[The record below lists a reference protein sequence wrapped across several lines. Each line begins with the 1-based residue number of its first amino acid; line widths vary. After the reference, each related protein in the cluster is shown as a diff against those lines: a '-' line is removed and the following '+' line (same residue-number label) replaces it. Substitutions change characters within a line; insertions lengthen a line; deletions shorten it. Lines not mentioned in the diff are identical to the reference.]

1 MNLARVT
8 EQGLCLW
15 ITFLLLFISVAS
27 TQEEEDDEA
36 LLPEDSMA
44 PSYRGL
50 SLFNV
55 VRFRNIPCIGFPLNG
70 TCYTEEDCQTRGG
83 VQSGTCASGYGVC
96 CSFSLNCG
104 GMNSENCTY
113 LVNNNP
119 SPGACTYTICKKSNW
134 VCRIRLDFADFRI
147 GAPVSV
153 ATVDAGAVGD
163 CVTDQFS
170 VTSRNMGS
178 PIICGMNSGQH
189 MIVDADDNCNVVSF
203 AIGAA
208 AVPLRSWNIKVTQYN
223 CDDNLSPGG
232 PPGCLQYFTENT
244 GVFKNYNFPESATDA
259 QTIGI
264 PTHLSNQMYTSCFRR
279 DVGKCSICFTP
290 QLVGMDVESFGLS
303 ISSDKKAAKSGLGT
317 QCTTDYLTI
326 FGGISQKQLN
336 PNSLTLAQRYCGR
349 KLNTKINSGIQS
361 TICTFSVPFRVA
373 FKSDADEEGVG
384 NQPNTNEFKV
394 QPSGATGFSLTYFQR
409 DCP

>member
-1 MNLARVT
+1 MMRLFYQRIQWRLVIEDYPCLTLFDLEIFPALDFHSMELVTQKRIVRLA
-8 EQGLCLW
+8 
-15 ITFLLLFISVAS
+15 
-27 TQEEEDDEA
+27 
-36 LLPEDSMA
+36 
-44 PSYRGL
+44 
-50 SLFNV
+50 
-55 VRFRNIPCIGFPLNG
+55 
-70 TCYTEEDCQTRGG
+70 GG

-178 PIICGMNSGQH
+178 PIIL
-189 MIVDADDNCNVVSF
+189 IVDADDNCNVVSF

-373 FKSDADEEGVG
+373 FKSDADEEGLG